1 MGISIGK
8 NQIMRIV
15 ELILDEQQMAS
26 GIDAISIV
34 EAPAIESNFIAL
46 KSHEMKFAQVDAEKR
61 ILMGP
66 VLIPDKPIYRKQ
78 VMNGEMQEFYVYFS
92 KDTVRKASQ
101 MFLLKGNQGNA
112 TIEHELA
119 VQGVCMVET
128 WIKEDMEK
136 DKSAIYGMNDPIG
149 TWMGCL
155 KVTNDEVWADA
166 KNGKFK
172 GFSIEGYFAD
182 KSMPLSKVETDDEK
196 LNKILNILTEYE
208 TARNKN

>member
-1 MGISIGK
+1 
-8 NQIMRIV
+8 MRIV

-46 KSHEMKFAQVDAEKR
+46 KSHEIKFAQVDAEKR

-66 VLIPDKPIYRKQ
+66 VLIPDKPIFRKQ

-92 KDTVRKASQ
+92 KNTVSRASQ
-101 MFLLKGNQGNA
+101 MFLMKGNQGKA
-112 TIEHELA
+112 TLEHDMAL
-119 VQGVCMVET
+119 QGICMVES

-155 KVTNDEVWADA
+155 KVTNDEIWNDYV
-166 KNGKFK
+166 KTGRVK

-182 KSMPLSKVETDDEK
+182 KSMPLSKVETDDDK
-196 LNKILNILTEYE
+196 LNKILNILKEYE
-208 TARNKN
+208 TSRN

>member
-1 MGISIGK
+1 MK
-8 NQIMRIV
+8 IV
-15 ELILDEQQMAS
+15 ELILDDQQMAS

-46 KSHEMKFAQVDAEKR
+46 KSHEVKFAQVDAEKR

-92 KDTVRKASQ
+92 KNTVCRASQ
-101 MFLLKGNQGNA
+101 MFLMKGNQGKA
-112 TIEHELA
+112 TLEHEVA
-119 VQGVCMVET
+119 VQGICMVES

-155 KVTNDEVWADA
+155 KVTNDEIWNDYV
-166 KNGKFK
+166 KTGRVK

-182 KSMPLSKVETDDEK
+182 KTMPLSKVETDEEK
-196 LNKILNILTEYE
+196 LAKVIDILTEFQKS
-208 TARNKN
+208 NKVNN

>member
-1 MGISIGK
+1 
-8 NQIMRIV
+8 MRIV
-15 ELILDEQQMAS
+15 ELILDDQQMAS

-46 KSHEMKFAQVDAEKR
+46 KSHEIKFAQVDAEKR

-66 VLIPDKPIYRKQ
+66 VLIPDKPIFRKQ

-92 KDTVRKASQ
+92 KNTVSRASQ
-101 MFLLKGNQGNA
+101 MFLMKGNQGKA
-112 TIEHELA
+112 TLEHDMAL
-119 VQGVCMVET
+119 QGICMVES

-155 KVTNDEVWADA
+155 KVTNDEIWNDYV
-166 KNGKFK
+166 KTGRVK

-182 KSMPLSKVETDDEK
+182 KSMPLSKVQTDDEK
-196 LNKILNILTEYE
+196 LAKVIDILTEFQKS
-208 TARNKN
+208 NNINN

>member
-1 MGISIGK
+1 
-8 NQIMRIV
+8 MRIV
-15 ELILDEQQMAS
+15 ELILDDQQMAS

-46 KSHEMKFAQVDAEKR
+46 KAHEIKFAQVDAEKR

-66 VLIPDKPIYRKQ
+66 VLIPDKPIFRKQ

-92 KDTVRKASQ
+92 KNTVSRASQ
-101 MFLLKGNQGNA
+101 MFLMKGNQGKA
-112 TIEHELA
+112 TLEHDMAL
-119 VQGVCMVET
+119 QGICMVES

-155 KVTNDEVWADA
+155 KVTNDEIWNDYV
-166 KNGKFK
+166 KTGRVK

-196 LNKILNILTEYE
+196 LAKLIDILTEFQKS
-208 TARNKN
+208 NNINN

>member
-1 MGISIGK
+1 
-8 NQIMRIV
+8 MRIV
-15 ELILDEQQMAS
+15 ELILDDQQLAS

-46 KSHEMKFAQVDAEKR
+46 KSHEIKFAQVDAEKR

-78 VMNGEMQEFYVYFS
+78 MMGGEMQEFYVYFS
-92 KDTVRKASQ
+92 KNTVCRASQ
-101 MFLLKGNQGNA
+101 MFLMKGNQGKA
-112 TIEHELA
+112 TLEHDMAL
-119 VQGVCMVET
+119 QGICMVES

-155 KVTNDEVWADA
+155 KVTNDEIWNDYV
-166 KNGKFK
+166 KTGRVK

-182 KSMPLSKVETDDEK
+182 KSMPLSKVETDDDK
-196 LNKILNILTEYE
+196 LAKVIDILTEFQKS
-208 TARNKN
+208 NKVNN

>member
-1 MGISIGK
+1 
-8 NQIMRIV
+8 MRIV
-15 ELILDEQQMAS
+15 ELILDDQQLAS

-46 KSHEMKFAQVDAEKR
+46 KSHEIKFAQVDAEKR

-92 KDTVRKASQ
+92 KNTVSRASQ
-101 MFLLKGNQGNA
+101 MFLMKGNQGKA
-112 TIEHELA
+112 TLEHDMAL
-119 VQGVCMVET
+119 QGICMVES

-136 DKSAIYGMNDPIG
+136 DKSAIYGMTDPIG

-155 KVTNDEVWADA
+155 KVTNDEIWNDYV
-166 KNGKFK
+166 KTGRVK

-182 KSMPLSKVETDDEK
+182 RSMPLSKVETDDEK
-196 LNKILNILTEYE
+196 LAKVIDILTEFQKS
-208 TARNKN
+208 NKVNN

>member
-1 MGISIGK
+1 
-8 NQIMRIV
+8 MRIV
-15 ELILDEQQMAS
+15 ELILDDQQMAS

-46 KSHEMKFAQVDAEKR
+46 KSHEVKFAQVDAEKR

-66 VLIPDKPIYRKQ
+66 VLIPDKPIFRKQ
-78 VMNGEMQEFYVYFS
+78 MMGGEMQEFYVYFS
-92 KDTVRKASQ
+92 KNTVCRASQ
-101 MFLLKGNQGNA
+101 MFLMKGNQGKA
-112 TIEHELA
+112 TLEHDMAL
-119 VQGVCMVET
+119 QGICMVES

-155 KVTNDEVWADA
+155 KVTNDEIWNDYV
-166 KNGKFK
+166 KTGRVK

-196 LNKILNILTEYE
+196 LAKVIDILTEFQKS
-208 TARNKN
+208 NKVNN

>member
-1 MGISIGK
+1 
-8 NQIMRIV
+8 MRIV
-15 ELILDEQQMAS
+15 ELILDDQQLAS

-46 KSHEMKFAQVDAEKR
+46 KSHEIKFAQVDAEKR

-101 MFLLKGNQGNA
+101 MFLMKGKQGNA

-155 KVTNDEVWADA
+155 KVSNDEVWADA
-166 KNGKFK
+166 KDGKFK

-182 KSMPLSKVETDDEK
+182 KSMPLSKVETDEEK
-196 LNKILNILTEYE
+196 LAKVIDILTEFQKS
-208 TARNKN
+208 NKVNN

>member
-1 MGISIGK
+1 
-8 NQIMRIV
+8 MRIV
-15 ELILDEQQMAS
+15 ELILDDQQLAS

-46 KSHEMKFAQVDAEKR
+46 KSHEIKFAQVDAEKR

-66 VLIPDKPIYRKQ
+66 VLIPDKPIFRKQ

-92 KDTVRKASQ
+92 KNTVSRASQ
-101 MFLLKGNQGNA
+101 MFLMKGNQGKA
-112 TIEHELA
+112 TLEHDMAL
-119 VQGVCMVET
+119 QGICMVES

-155 KVTNDEVWADA
+155 KVTNDEIWNDYV
-166 KNGKFK
+166 KTGRVK

-196 LNKILNILTEYE
+196 LAKVIDILTEFQKS
-208 TARNKN
+208 NKVNN

>member
-1 MGISIGK
+1 
-8 NQIMRIV
+8 MRIV
-15 ELILDEQQMAS
+15 ELILDDQQLAS

-46 KSHEMKFAQVDAEKR
+46 KSHEIKFAQVDAEKR

-66 VLIPDKPIYRKQ
+66 ILIPDKPIFRKQ

-101 MFLLKGNQGNA
+101 MFLMKGKQGNA

-119 VQGVCMVET
+119 VKGVCMVET

-155 KVTNDEVWADA
+155 KVSNDEVWADA
-166 KNGKFK
+166 KEGKFK

-182 KSMPLSKVETDDEK
+182 KSMPLSKVETDEEK
-196 LNKILNILTEYE
+196 LAKVIDILTEFQKS
-208 TARNKN
+208 NKVNN

>member
-1 MGISIGK
+1 
-8 NQIMRIV
+8 MRIV
-15 ELILDEQQMAS
+15 ELILDDQQMAS

-196 LNKILNILTEYE
+196 LAKIMDILTEFQKS
-208 TARNKN
+208 NNINN

>member
-1 MGISIGK
+1 
-8 NQIMRIV
+8 MRIV
-15 ELILDEQQMAS
+15 ELILDDQQMAS

-46 KSHEMKFAQVDAEKR
+46 KSHEIKFAQVDAEKR

-78 VMNGEMQEFYVYFS
+78 MMGGEMQEFYVYFS
-92 KDTVRKASQ
+92 KNTVCRASQ
-101 MFLLKGNQGNA
+101 MFLMKGNQGKA
-112 TIEHELA
+112 TLEHDMAL
-119 VQGVCMVET
+119 QGICMVES

-155 KVTNDEVWADA
+155 KVTNDEIWNDYV
-166 KNGKFK
+166 KTGRVK

-196 LNKILNILTEYE
+196 LAKVIDILTEFQKS
-208 TARNKN
+208 NKVNN

>member
-1 MGISIGK
+1 
-8 NQIMRIV
+8 MRIV
-15 ELILDEQQMAS
+15 ELILDDQQLAS

-46 KSHEMKFAQVDAEKR
+46 KSHEIKFAQVDAEKR

-92 KDTVRKASQ
+92 KNTVCRASQ
-101 MFLLKGNQGNA
+101 MFLMKGNQGKA
-112 TIEHELA
+112 TLEHDMA
-119 VQGVCMVET
+119 VQGICMVES

-155 KVTNDEVWADA
+155 KVTNDEIWNDYV
-166 KNGKFK
+166 KTGRVK

-182 KSMPLSKVETDDEK
+182 KSMPLSKIETDDEK
-196 LNKILNILTEYE
+196 LAKVIDILTEFQKS
-208 TARNKN
+208 NKVNN

>member
-1 MGISIGK
+1 
-8 NQIMRIV
+8 MRIV
-15 ELILDEQQMAS
+15 ELILDDQQMAS

-46 KSHEMKFAQVDAEKR
+46 KSHEIKFAQVDAEKR

-78 VMNGEMQEFYVYFS
+78 MMNGEMQEFYVYFS
-92 KDTVRKASQ
+92 KNTVCRASQ
-101 MFLLKGNQGNA
+101 MFLMKGNQGKA
-112 TIEHELA
+112 TLEHDMAL
-119 VQGVCMVET
+119 QGICMVES

-136 DKSAIYGMNDPIG
+136 DKSAIYGMTDPIG

-155 KVTNDEVWADA
+155 KVTNDEIWNDYV
-166 KNGKFK
+166 KTGRVK

-196 LNKILNILTEYE
+196 LAKVIDILTEFQKS
-208 TARNKN
+208 NKVNN

>member
-1 MGISIGK
+1 
-8 NQIMRIV
+8 MRIV
-15 ELILDEQQMAS
+15 ELILDDQQLAS

-46 KSHEMKFAQVDAEKR
+46 KSHEIKFAQVDAEKR

-66 VLIPDKPIYRKQ
+66 VLIPDKPIFRKQ

-101 MFLLKGNQGNA
+101 MFLMKGKQGNA

-119 VQGVCMVET
+119 VKGVCMVET

-155 KVTNDEVWADA
+155 KVSNDEVWADA
-166 KNGKFK
+166 KDGKFK

-196 LNKILNILTEYE
+196 LAKVIDILTEFQKS
-208 TARNKN
+208 NKVNN

>member
-1 MGISIGK
+1 
-8 NQIMRIV
+8 MRIV

-34 EAPAIESNFIAL
+34 EAPAIESNFVAL
-46 KSHEMKFAQVDAEKR
+46 KSHEVKFAKVDAEKR

-66 VLIPDKPIYRKQ
+66 ILIPDKPIYRKQ
-78 VMNGEMQEFYVYFS
+78 IIDGELDEFYIYFS

-101 MFLLKGNQGNA
+101 MFLMKGNQANA
-112 TIEHELA
+112 TVEHELS

-128 WIKEDMEK
+128 WLKEDMEK
-136 DKSAIYGMNDPIG
+136 DKSAIYGMNDPVG

-155 KVTNDEVWADA
+155 KVTNDQVWNDV
-166 KNGKFK
+166 KDGKFK

-182 KSMPLSKVETDDEK
+182 KMKMSKQPSLLDEVVA
-196 LNKILNILTEYE
+196 ILTEY
-208 TARNKN
+208 KKSK

>member
-1 MGISIGK
+1 
-8 NQIMRIV
+8 MRIV
-15 ELILDEQQMAS
+15 ELILDDQQLAS

-46 KSHEMKFAQVDAEKR
+46 KSHEIKFAQVDAEKR

-66 VLIPDKPIYRKQ
+66 ILIPDKPIFRKQ

-101 MFLLKGNQGNA
+101 MFLMKGKQGNA

-119 VQGVCMVET
+119 VKGVCMVET

-155 KVTNDEVWADA
+155 KVSNDEVWADA
-166 KNGKFK
+166 KEGKFK

-182 KSMPLSKVETDDEK
+182 RSMPLSKVETDDEK
-196 LNKILNILTEYE
+196 LAKVIDILTEFQKS
-208 TARNKN
+208 NKVNN

>member
-1 MGISIGK
+1 
-8 NQIMRIV
+8 MRIV
-15 ELILDEQQMAS
+15 ELILDDQQMAS

-66 VLIPDKPIYRKQ
+66 VLIPDKPIFRKQ

-92 KDTVRKASQ
+92 KNTVSRASQ
-101 MFLLKGNQGNA
+101 MFLMKGNQGKA
-112 TIEHELA
+112 TLEHDMAL
-119 VQGVCMVET
+119 QGICMVES

-155 KVTNDEVWADA
+155 KVTNDEIWNDYV
-166 KNGKFK
+166 KTGRVK

-196 LNKILNILTEYE
+196 LAKVIDILTEFQKS
-208 TARNKN
+208 NKVNN

>member
-1 MGISIGK
+1 
-8 NQIMRIV
+8 MRIV
-15 ELILDEQQMAS
+15 ELILDDQQMAS

-46 KSHEMKFAQVDAEKR
+46 KSHEIKFAQVDAEKR

-66 VLIPDKPIYRKQ
+66 VLIPDKPIFRKQ

-92 KDTVRKASQ
+92 KNTVSRASQ
-101 MFLLKGNQGNA
+101 MFLMKGNQGKA
-112 TIEHELA
+112 TLEHDMAL
-119 VQGVCMVET
+119 QGICMVES

-155 KVTNDEVWADA
+155 KVTNDEIWNDYV
-166 KNGKFK
+166 KTGRVK

-196 LNKILNILTEYE
+196 LAKVIDILTEFQKS
-208 TARNKN
+208 NKVNN

>member
-1 MGISIGK
+1 
-8 NQIMRIV
+8 MRIV

-34 EAPAIESNFIAL
+34 EAPAIESNFVAL
-46 KSHEMKFAQVDAEKR
+46 KSHEVKFAKVDAEKR

-66 VLIPDKPIYRKQ
+66 ILIPDKPIYRKQ
-78 VMNGEMQEFYVYFS
+78 VVDGELDEFYIYFS
-92 KDTVRKASQ
+92 KNTVAKASQ
-101 MFLLKGNQGNA
+101 MFLMKGNQSNA
-112 TIEHELA
+112 TIEHQLE
-119 VQGVCMVET
+119 VQGVCMVES

-155 KVTNDEVWADA
+155 KVTNDEVWNDV
-166 KNGKFK
+166 KDGKFK

-182 KSMPLSKVETDDEK
+182 KMKMSKTKSVIDEVRE
-196 LNKILNILTEYE
+196 LLMEYKKSN
-208 TARNKN
+208 TTK

>member
-1 MGISIGK
+1 
-8 NQIMRIV
+8 MRIV
-15 ELILDEQQMAS
+15 ELILDDQQMAS

-46 KSHEMKFAQVDAEKR
+46 KSHEIKFAQVDAEKR

-92 KDTVRKASQ
+92 KNTVSRASQ
-101 MFLLKGNQGNA
+101 MFLMKGNQGKA
-112 TIEHELA
+112 TLEHDMAL
-119 VQGVCMVET
+119 QGICMVES

-155 KVTNDEVWADA
+155 KVTNDEIWNDYV
-166 KNGKFK
+166 KTGRVK

-196 LNKILNILTEYE
+196 LTKVIDILTEFQKS
-208 TARNKN
+208 NKVNN

>member
-1 MGISIGK
+1 V
-8 NQIMRIV
+8 RIV
-15 ELILDEQQMAS
+15 ELILDDQQLAS

-46 KSHEMKFAQVDAEKR
+46 KSHEIKFAQVDAEKR

-66 VLIPDKPIYRKQ
+66 ILIPDKPIFRKQ
-78 VMNGEMQEFYVYFS
+78 VMDGEMQEFYVYFS

-101 MFLLKGNQGNA
+101 MFLMKGKQGNA

-155 KVTNDEVWADA
+155 KVSNDEVWADA
-166 KNGKFK
+166 KDGKFK

-196 LNKILNILTEYE
+196 LAKVIDILTEFQKS
-208 TARNKN
+208 NKVNN

>member
-1 MGISIGK
+1 
-8 NQIMRIV
+8 MRIV
-15 ELILDEQQMAS
+15 ELILDDQQLAS

-46 KSHEMKFAQVDAEKR
+46 KSHEIKFAQVDAEKR

-92 KDTVRKASQ
+92 KNTVSRASQ
-101 MFLLKGNQGNA
+101 MFLMKGNQGKA
-112 TIEHELA
+112 TLEHDMAL
-119 VQGVCMVET
+119 QGICMVES

-155 KVTNDEVWADA
+155 KVTNDEVWNDA
-166 KNGKFK
+166 KDGKFK

-182 KSMPLSKVETDDEK
+182 RSMPLSKVETDDEK
-196 LNKILNILTEYE
+196 LNKILNILKEYE
-208 TARNKN
+208 TSRN

>member
-1 MGISIGK
+1 
-8 NQIMRIV
+8 MRIV
-15 ELILDEQQMAS
+15 ELILDDQQLAS

-46 KSHEMKFAQVDAEKR
+46 KSHEIKFAQVDAEKR

-66 VLIPDKPIYRKQ
+66 ILIPDKPIFRKQ

-101 MFLLKGNQGNA
+101 MFLMKGKQGNA

-119 VQGVCMVET
+119 VKGVCMVET
-128 WIKEDMEK
+128 WIKEDIEK

-155 KVTNDEVWADA
+155 KVSNDEVWADA
-166 KNGKFK
+166 KDGKFK

-182 KSMPLSKVETDDEK
+182 RSMPLSKVETDDEK
-196 LNKILNILTEYE
+196 LNKILNILKEYE
-208 TARNKN
+208 TSRN

>member
-1 MGISIGK
+1 
-8 NQIMRIV
+8 MRIV
-15 ELILDEQQMAS
+15 ELILDDQQLAS

-46 KSHEMKFAQVDAEKR
+46 KSHEIKFAQVDAEKR

-92 KDTVRKASQ
+92 KNTVSRASQ
-101 MFLLKGNQGNA
+101 MFLMKGNQGKA
-112 TIEHELA
+112 TLEHDMAL
-119 VQGVCMVET
+119 QGICMVES

-136 DKSAIYGMNDPIG
+136 DKSAIYGMTDPIG

-155 KVTNDEVWADA
+155 KVTNDEIWNDYV
-166 KNGKFK
+166 KTGRVK

-182 KSMPLSKVETDDEK
+182 RSMPLSKVETDDEK
-196 LNKILNILTEYE
+196 LAKVIDILTEFQKS
-208 TARNKN
+208 NNINN

>member
-1 MGISIGK
+1 
-8 NQIMRIV
+8 MRIV
-15 ELILDEQQMAS
+15 ELILDDQQMAS

-46 KSHEMKFAQVDAEKR
+46 KSHEIKFAQVDAEKR

-101 MFLLKGNQGNA
+101 MFLMKGKQGNA

-119 VQGVCMVET
+119 VKGVCMVET

-155 KVTNDEVWADA
+155 KVSNDEVWADA
-166 KNGKFK
+166 KDGKFK

-196 LNKILNILTEYE
+196 LAKVIDILTEFQKS
-208 TARNKN
+208 NNINN

>member
-1 MGISIGK
+1 
-8 NQIMRIV
+8 MRIV
-15 ELILDEQQMAS
+15 ELILDEQHVTS

-34 EAPAIESNFIAL
+34 EAPAIESNFVAL
-46 KSHEMKFAQVDAEKR
+46 KSHEVKFAKVDEEKR

-66 VLIPDKPIYRKQ
+66 ILIPDKPIYRKQ
-78 VMNGEMQEFYVYFS
+78 IVDGELDEFYIYFS

-101 MFLLKGNQGNA
+101 MYLLNGKQNNA
-112 TIEHELA
+112 TIEHELKL
-119 VQGVCMVET
+119 QGVCMVET

-155 KVTNDEVWADA
+155 KVTNDDVWENDV
-166 KNGKFK
+166 KTGKVK

-182 KSMPLSKVETDDEK
+182 KMKMSKTPSVLDEVRE
-196 LNKILNILTEYE
+196 LLDEYRKSN
-208 TARNKN
+208 TTK

>member
-1 MGISIGK
+1 MK
-8 NQIMRIV
+8 IV
-15 ELILDEQQMAS
+15 ELILDDQQMAS

-46 KSHEMKFAQVDAEKR
+46 KSHEIKFAQVDAEKR

-92 KDTVRKASQ
+92 KNTVSRASQ
-101 MFLLKGNQGNA
+101 MFLMKGNQGKA
-112 TIEHELA
+112 TLEHDMAL
-119 VQGVCMVET
+119 QGICMVES

-155 KVTNDEVWADA
+155 KVTNDEIWNDYV
-166 KNGKFK
+166 KTGRVK

-182 KSMPLSKVETDDEK
+182 KSMPLSKVETDEEK
-196 LNKILNILTEYE
+196 LAKVIDILTEFQKS
-208 TARNKN
+208 NKVNN

>member
-1 MGISIGK
+1 
-8 NQIMRIV
+8 MRIV
-15 ELILDEQQMAS
+15 ELILDDQQLAS

-46 KSHEMKFAQVDAEKR
+46 KAHEIKFAQVDAEKR

-92 KDTVRKASQ
+92 KNTVSRASQ
-101 MFLLKGNQGNA
+101 MFLMKGNQGKA
-112 TIEHELA
+112 TLEHDMAL
-119 VQGVCMVET
+119 QGICMVES

-155 KVTNDEVWADA
+155 KVTNDEIWNDYV
-166 KNGKFK
+166 KTGRVK

-196 LNKILNILTEYE
+196 LAKVIDILTEFQKS
-208 TARNKN
+208 NKVKN

>member
-1 MGISIGK
+1 
-8 NQIMRIV
+8 MRIV
-15 ELILDEQQMAS
+15 ELILDDQQLAS

-46 KSHEMKFAQVDAEKR
+46 KSHEIKFAQVDAEKR

-92 KDTVRKASQ
+92 KNTVSRASQ
-101 MFLLKGNQGNA
+101 MFLMKGNQGKA
-112 TIEHELA
+112 TLEHDMAL
-119 VQGVCMVET
+119 QGICMVES

-155 KVTNDEVWADA
+155 KVTNDEIWNDYV
-166 KNGKFK
+166 KTGRVK

-196 LNKILNILTEYE
+196 LAKVIDILTEFQKS
-208 TARNKN
+208 NKVNN

>member
-1 MGISIGK
+1 
-8 NQIMRIV
+8 MRIV
-15 ELILDEQQMAS
+15 ELILDDQQMAS

-46 KSHEMKFAQVDAEKR
+46 KSHEIKFAQVDAEKR

-92 KDTVRKASQ
+92 KNTVSRASQ
-101 MFLLKGNQGNA
+101 MFLMKGNQGKA
-112 TIEHELA
+112 TIEHDMA
-119 VQGVCMVET
+119 VQGICMVES

-155 KVTNDEVWADA
+155 KVTNDEIWNDYV
-166 KNGKFK
+166 KTGRVK

-182 KSMPLSKVETDDEK
+182 RSMPLSKVETDEEK
-196 LNKILNILTEYE
+196 LAKVIDILTEFQKS
-208 TARNKN
+208 NKVNN

>member
-1 MGISIGK
+1 MK
-8 NQIMRIV
+8 IV
-15 ELILDEQQMAS
+15 ELILDDQQMAS

-46 KSHEMKFAQVDAEKR
+46 KSHEVKFAQVDAEKR

-92 KDTVRKASQ
+92 KNTVCRASQ
-101 MFLLKGNQGNA
+101 MFLMKGNQGKA
-112 TIEHELA
+112 TLEHEMA
-119 VQGVCMVET
+119 VQGICMVES

-155 KVTNDEVWADA
+155 KVTNDEIWNDYV
-166 KNGKFK
+166 KTGRVK

-182 KSMPLSKVETDDEK
+182 KSMPLSKVETDEEK
-196 LNKILNILTEYE
+196 LAKVIDILTEFQKS
-208 TARNKN
+208 NKVNN

>member
-1 MGISIGK
+1 
-8 NQIMRIV
+8 MRII
-15 ELILDEQQMAS
+15 ELILDDQQMAS

-46 KSHEMKFAQVDAEKR
+46 KSHEIKFAQVDAEKR

-66 VLIPDKPIYRKQ
+66 VLIPDKPIFRKQ

-92 KDTVRKASQ
+92 KNTVSRASQ
-101 MFLLKGNQGNA
+101 MFLMKGNQGKA
-112 TIEHELA
+112 TLEHDMAL
-119 VQGVCMVET
+119 QGICMVES

-149 TWMGCL
+149 TWMGSL
-155 KVTNDEVWADA
+155 KVTNDEIWNDYV
-166 KNGKFK
+166 KTGRVK

-182 KSMPLSKVETDDEK
+182 RSMPLSKVETDDEK
-196 LNKILNILTEYE
+196 LAKVIDILTEFQKS
-208 TARNKN
+208 NNINN

>member
-1 MGISIGK
+1 MK
-8 NQIMRIV
+8 IV
-15 ELILDEQQMAS
+15 ELILDDQQMAS

-46 KSHEMKFAQVDAEKR
+46 KSHEIKFAQVDAEKR

-92 KDTVRKASQ
+92 KNTVCRASQ
-101 MFLLKGNQGNA
+101 MFLMKGNQGKA
-112 TIEHELA
+112 TLEHDMA
-119 VQGVCMVET
+119 VQGICMVES

-155 KVTNDEVWADA
+155 KVTNDEIWNDYV
-166 KNGKFK
+166 KTGRVK

-182 KSMPLSKVETDDEK
+182 KSMPMSKIETDDEK
-196 LNKILNILTEYE
+196 LAKVIDILTEFQKS
-208 TARNKN
+208 NNINN

>member
-1 MGISIGK
+1 
-8 NQIMRIV
+8 MRIV

-34 EAPAIESNFIAL
+34 EAPAIESNFVAL
-46 KSHEMKFAQVDAEKR
+46 KSHEVKFAKVDAEKR

-66 VLIPDKPIYRKQ
+66 ILIPDKPIYRKQ
-78 VMNGEMQEFYVYFS
+78 IIDGELDEFYIYFS

-101 MFLLKGNQGNA
+101 MFLMKGNQANA
-112 TIEHELA
+112 TVEHELS

-128 WIKEDMEK
+128 WLKEDMEK
-136 DKSAIYGMNDPIG
+136 DKSAIYGMTDPVG

-155 KVTNDEVWADA
+155 KVTNDQVWNDV
-166 KNGKFK
+166 KDGKFK

-182 KSMPLSKVETDDEK
+182 KMKMSKQPSLLDEVK
-196 LNKILNILTEYE
+196 DLLLEYQKS
-208 TARNKN
+208 NNLKK